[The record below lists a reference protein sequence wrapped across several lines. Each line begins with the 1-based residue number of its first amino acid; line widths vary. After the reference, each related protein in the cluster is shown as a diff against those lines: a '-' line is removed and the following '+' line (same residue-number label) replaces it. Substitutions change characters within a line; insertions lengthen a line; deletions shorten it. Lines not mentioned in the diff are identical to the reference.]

1 MECYGAVDSSE
12 GRVRMRQALRNL
24 DIEKMPPRSFR
35 APDPARDIFKGLEKH
50 EVMVIRHAAVRRTF
64 SASEVIMSTE
74 EPALHFF
81 IPEIGYV
88 DYFILTRDGTQILLR
103 RLAPGDPFGF
113 AAFLSEPTGYLGTAK
128 SVGNSEILVWD
139 HHIIRH
145 LGRSYPRL
153 VENSLRIALH
163 YIALY
168 AKRHIAIVSN
178 TAQERV
184 ASVLANLGSRLGHA
198 LPEGL
203 QVDVKNEDLASLSDV
218 NFFTV
223 SRILKH
229 WEQQGAITKSRGK
242 VLIRRPEDLLAAEL

>member
-1 MECYGAVDSSE
+1 
-12 GRVRMRQALRNL
+12 MRQALRNVET
-24 DIEKMPPRSFR
+24 EKMPSRSLR
-35 APDPARDIFKGLEKH
+35 SEDPSREIFKGLENH
-50 EVMVIRHAAVRRTF
+50 EIMVIRRAAVRRTF
-64 SASEVIMSTE
+64 SASEIVMSAE

-81 IPEIGYV
+81 IPEIGCV
-88 DYFILTRDGTQILLR
+88 DYFILTRDGTQLLLR
-103 RLAPGDPFGF
+103 RLGPGEPFGF
-113 AAFLSEPTGYLGTAK
+113 ASFLSEPTGYLGTAK
-128 SVGNSEILVWD
+128 SVANSEILVWD

-184 ASVLANLGSRLGHA
+184 ACVLANLGSRLGHA

-242 VLIRRPEDLLAAEL
+242 VLIRRPEDLLSVEL

>member
-1 MECYGAVDSSE
+1 
-12 GRVRMRQALRNL
+12 MRQALRQTDTTKL
-24 DIEKMPPRSFR
+24 SLAAASRRGSTPGIFR
-35 APDPARDIFKGLEKH
+35 GLGAH
-50 EVMVIRHAAVRRTF
+50 EITVIRHAAVRRTF
-64 SASEVIMSTE
+64 AESEVIISAE
-74 EPALHFF
+74 DPALRLFL
-81 IPEIGYV
+81 PEIGQI
-88 DYFILTRDGTQILLR
+88 DYFILTHDGSQLLLR
-103 RLAPGDPFGF
+103 RLGPGDPFGF
-113 AAFLSEPTGYLGTAK
+113 AAFLSEPVGYLGTAR
-128 SVGNSEILVWD
+128 SVGDSEMLVWE

-153 VENSLRIALH
+153 VENSLRIALD

-184 ASVLANLGSRLGHA
+184 ACVLASLGARLGHA

-203 QVDVKNEDLASLSDV
+203 QVEVKNEDLASLSDV

-229 WEQQGAITKSRGK
+229 WEQQGTITKARGK
-242 VLIRRPEDLLAAEL
+242 VLIRRPEDLLAE

>member
-1 MECYGAVDSSE
+1 
-12 GRVRMRQALRNL
+12 MRQALRNIDTAKL
-24 DIEKMPPRSFR
+24 PFPALPRRGSTPTIFR
-35 APDPARDIFKGLEKH
+35 GLGAH
-50 EVMVIRHAAVRRTF
+50 EIAAIRHAAVQRTF
-64 SASEVIMSTE
+64 TASEVIITAE
-74 EPALHFF
+74 DPALRLFL
-81 IPEIGYV
+81 PEIGQV
-88 DYFILTRDGTQILLR
+88 DYFILTHDGSQLLLR
-103 RLAPGDPFGF
+103 RLGPGDPFGF
-113 AAFLSEPTGYLGTAK
+113 AAFLSEPTGYLGTAR
-128 SVGNSEILVWD
+128 SVGNSEILVWE

-153 VENSLRIALH
+153 VENSLRIALN

-184 ASVLANLGSRLGHA
+184 ACVLTSLGSRFGHA

-203 QVDVKNEDLASLSDV
+203 QVEVKNEDLASLSDV

-229 WEQQGAITKSRGK
+229 WEQQGTITKARGK
-242 VLIRRPEDLLAAEL
+242 VLIRRPEDFLAQ